1 MINQNQEQS
10 PKENPPKT
18 PNILPS
24 DIEETSLPKN
34 PLKIGE
40 KYIPPYKMNKI
51 IEEIR
56 TKNNT
61 KSEEYQKIMWDLL
74 SKSIN
79 GIVNKVN
86 DLDKLTCNYGYDY
99 DNQTSSPRFTYHYYG
114 H

>member
-1 MINQNQEQS
+1 MTSEIEINSEQ
-10 PKENPPKT
+10 PLPQKT
-18 PNILPS
+18 PTTSNILPS

-51 IEEIR
+51 IEQIR
-56 TKNNT
+56 TKNDS

-79 GIVNKVN
+79 GIINKVN
-86 DLDKLTCNYGYDY
+86 VSNIQNIIYI
-99 DNQTSSPRFTYHYYG
+99 
-114 H
+114 